1 MTGIFNLIVRE
12 ERAMNRQ
19 AILDVLNNL
28 EVVEINGGDSPY
40 ILVEN
45 NEIVRQKL
53 NAVGKSLALI
63 VK

>member
-1 MTGIFNLIVRE
+1 
-12 ERAMNRQ
+12 MNRQ

-40 ILVEN
+40 ILVKN

>member
-1 MTGIFNLIVRE
+1 
-12 ERAMNRQ
+12 MNRQ

>member
-1 MTGIFNLIVRE
+1 
-12 ERAMNRQ
+12 MNRQ

-28 EVVEINGGDSPY
+28 EVVETNGGDSPY